1 MRVLDL
7 WSYCSMGRL
16 EELDSTDFLGPFFDR
31 ATKIPRRRK
40 RMLGAGDNL
49 SRLITCQGTDGGEHV
64 EEESRYGVRSG
75 VKSFGES
82 MVEIL

>member
-16 EELDSTDFLGPFFDR
+16 EDLDSTDFLGPFFGR

-40 RMLGAGDNL
+40 RALGAGDNL
-49 SRLITCQGTDGGEHV
+49 SRLITCQGRTLEMVRGGLLWGEGFV
-64 EEESRYGVRSG
+64 GVA
-75 VKSFGES
+75 VTEASFR
-82 MVEIL
+82 